1 MKESLSFDAQSALG
15 HALLRWWKWLE
26 NDRGG
31 RAELRRAHDL
41 TAVALT
47 GAYQRFYQQMMK
59 AGWPDNAQFWK
70 NERLAA
76 IAGLLAHVKSEDGRT
91 LSLAM
96 SEGDRPKVS
105 ELRFRRLLESPTLD
119 DVFISLRRAL
129 PIIGH
134 KANINQLANA
144 LLFWGDN
151 VKKEWAYAYRWPEK
165 SQAKN

>member
-1 MKESLSFDAQSALG
+1 MNDKISFHPESALG
-15 HALLRWWKWLE
+15 HSLLRWWKGLE
-26 NDRGG
+26 NDKGA

-47 GAYQRFYQQMMK
+47 GAYQRFYRQMII
-59 AGWPDNAQFWK
+59 AGWPEDSEPWK

-76 IAGLLAHVKSEDGRT
+76 IAGLLAQVKIEDARM
-91 LSLAM
+91 LPQIM
-96 SEGDRPKVS
+96 SEGERPPFS

-134 KANINQLANA
+134 HANIHQLANA
-144 LLFWGDN
+144 LLFWSDK
-151 VKKEWAYAYRWPEK
+151 VKKEWAYSYHWPTK
-165 SQAKN
+165 SQS